1 MKNIFILGSVA
12 LSTFLFSCEKDN
24 AENSSGD
31 SAQTVLLESQQA
43 ATKGYTLIFEDNFN
57 KGSDINKNWIRTN
70 RADYNSAKCK
80 YKPWKSS
87 IATLDG
93 ASCLRLEATDHG
105 NEYRSGHV
113 KSKKSFHPGWN
124 EEIHIKTRIKLIA
137 RDGKTYK
144 SFDQT
149 SGAWPAFWTVQE
161 NGWPTRG
168 EIDIMEG
175 YSHGSYDHFAS
186 NMFYGTSVGKN
197 LLGRTAEREWNNFNS
212 NSNKGWHTY
221 DMYWRNN
228 RGKRSIEIRIDGVV
242 RASFSDS
249 TNSKLDLSKFTN
261 HNLMINL
268 NVGSDSGIFNSPTK
282 LFDKTWMFVDYARVE
297 KKKI

>member
-1 MKNIFILGSVA
+1 MKNIIFLGSIA
-12 LSTFLFSCEKDN
+12 LSSFLFSCEKDN
-24 AENSSGD
+24 NESTSP
-31 SAQTVLLESQQA
+31 QTVSLESQQA
-43 ATKGYTLIFEDNFN
+43 ATSGYTLIFEDNFN
-57 KGSDINKNWIRTN
+57 SGSDLNTNWTRTN

-105 NEYRSGHV
+105 HEYRSGHV
-113 KSKKSFHPGWN
+113 KSKKNFHPRWN
-124 EEIHIKTRIKLIA
+124 EEIHIKSKIKLIA
-137 RDGKTYK
+137 KDGNSYK
-144 SFDQT
+144 NFDQT

-161 NGWPTRG
+161 KDWPKNG

-197 LLGRTAEREWNNFNS
+197 LLGRSAEREWKNFNN
-212 NSNKGWHTY
+212 NSKNSWHTY
-221 DMYWRNN
+221 EMFWRN
-228 RGKRSIEIRIDGVV
+228 RKGKRSIEIRIDGVV
-242 RASFSDS
+242 RATYNDD

-261 HNLMINL
+261 HNLIINL
-268 NVGSDSGIFNSPTK
+268 NVGSDSGIFNRSTK
-282 LFDKTWMFVDYARVE
+282 IFDKTWMFVDYVKVE